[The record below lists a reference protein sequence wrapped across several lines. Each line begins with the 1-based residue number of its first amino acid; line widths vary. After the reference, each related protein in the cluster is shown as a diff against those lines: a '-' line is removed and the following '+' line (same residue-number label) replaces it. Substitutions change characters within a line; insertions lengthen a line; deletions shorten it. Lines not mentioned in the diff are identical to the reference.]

1 MKTNEVEITLTSKG
15 YGREHTF
22 KLIQHEGEN
31 AVLVVNG
38 KAVASISVETMT
50 KDVRDEDGDYHTKP
64 SDNFFICFSAVEAV
78 AKKDCQ
84 AMAWVEPA
92 PVSAG

>member
-1 MKTNEVEITLTSKG
+1 MKTNEVEITLVSKRC
-15 YGREHTF
+15 GRKHSF
-22 KLIQHEGEN
+22 KLVQHEGED
-31 AVLVVNG
+31 AVFVVNG
-38 KAVASISVETMT
+38 KAVASINVETMT

-78 AKKDCQ
+78 AKKECA

-92 PVSAG
+92 PVSAE